1 MTAPAELQ
9 LASLEKFGKAIG
21 MDVPEYVV
29 PSSRHI
35 VAGNHRV
42 HVLDWGT
49 EGKPHVVFLHGMG
62 LTAHTWSMVC
72 LALRQDYHCHAVDLR
87 GHGESEWSP
96 VLDYGAEAH
105 ARDVAGVVDA
115 VSPDGPV
122 VLVGMSL
129 GGITALTYAVD
140 HVERLRGLVIVDIAP
155 PVDTEERPKGP
166 EARPIQAQAEGP
178 SLADTVD
185 EFIDHALVMN
195 PRRDRETLRVSM
207 LNNLRQTPEGKW
219 TWKNDRRPYERML
232 AMMKEA
238 AEAAEAAKAEGDT
251 TTPTTPNMP
260 NPFSALAEKLATMTV
275 PVRLVRGGDSMVVSS
290 AAAEAFAAQLPTATL
305 VEVPK
310 AGHTVQGDNP
320 PGFVEAVRPFLDSL
334 A

>member
-9 LASLEKFGKAIG
+9 LASLERFGKAIG
-21 MDVPEYVV
+21 MDVAEYVV
-29 PSSRHI
+29 PSSRH
-35 VAGNHRV
+35 VLAGNHRV
-42 HVLDWGT
+42 HVLDWGS
-49 EGKPHVVFLHGMG
+49 EGKPPIVFLHGMG

-115 VSPDGPV
+115 VSPDAPV

-129 GGITALTYAVD
+129 GGIAALTYAVD
-140 HVERLRGLVIVDIAP
+140 HEERLRGLVVVDIAP
-155 PVDTEERPKGP
+155 PLDTEERPEGS

-178 SLADTVD
+178 SLADTVE

-232 AMMKEA
+232 ATMKEA
-238 AEAAEAAKAEGDT
+238 AEGQGDA
-251 TTPTTPNMP
+251 PSSPAPALP
-260 NPFSALAEKLATMTV
+260 NPFSALGEKLATMTV
-275 PVRLVRGGDSMVVSS
+275 PVRLVRGGDSLVVSP
-290 AAAEAFAAQLPTATL
+290 AAAEAFVAQLPNATL